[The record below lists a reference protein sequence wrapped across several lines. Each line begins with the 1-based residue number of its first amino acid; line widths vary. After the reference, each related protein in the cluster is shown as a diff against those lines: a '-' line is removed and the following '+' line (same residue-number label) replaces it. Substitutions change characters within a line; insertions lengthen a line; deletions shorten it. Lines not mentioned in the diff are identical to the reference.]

1 MQERKRNLDDEKKI
15 RDKEKQAEVIKRE
28 ISQLEEKTR
37 GFNIET
43 VMERRLE
50 LSKKMSE
57 LITKVS
63 IVGLVCHGNQTFI

>member
-63 IVGLVCHGNQTFI
+63 IVGGLSW